1 MFVYTC
7 GVDQNVGPAYLET
20 SCMRL
25 CQGWRE
31 RRPWATWLLSRW
43 LPLLLFYVF
52 YFINNSFQKC
62 IALQAQIFRH
72 FRKECIS
79 PLSNYCFSRLSKPLK
94 SIHVLRILTRI
105 FSFFLSL
112 NIFIVFPNTGSILI
126 LQHLVGW
133 IDDVK

>member
-1 MFVYTC
+1 LILNVKKENRCTYGMFVYTC

-52 YFINNSFQKC
+52 YFI
-62 IALQAQIFRH
+62 
-72 FRKECIS
+72 
-79 PLSNYCFSRLSKPLK
+79 
-94 SIHVLRILTRI
+94 
-105 FSFFLSL
+105 
-112 NIFIVFPNTGSILI
+112 
-126 LQHLVGW
+126 
-133 IDDVK
+133 